1 MARSSALAFAD
12 IEETLLMAS
21 MVTGEELRQAVKGQI
36 FIKGGDPEAV
46 EGVKY
51 DFHLGSKILMAG
63 GSPIDTNQ
71 LSELEKSKL
80 QIGPGEVVFALT
92 KEELK
97 LPPDMFAQLSPK
109 RKISHA
115 GVLTIGGFC
124 VDPGYEG
131 YLLLGLYNFSSTPFK
146 LMLGKKV
153 VAATFHR
160 LEGDEAQ
167 LAGSPPESVKDFPL
181 D

>member
-1 MARSSALAFAD
+1 MA
-12 IEETLLMAS
+12 T

-80 QIGPGEVVFALT
+80 QILRGLFIARALQFFVYSLQADAWQ
-92 KEELK
+92 EGGG
-97 LPPDMFAQLSPK
+97 SN
-109 RKISHA
+109 ISSA
-115 GVLTIGGFC
+115 
-124 VDPGYEG
+124 
-131 YLLLGLYNFSSTPFK
+131 
-146 LMLGKKV
+146 
-153 VAATFHR
+153 
-160 LEGDEAQ
+160 
-167 LAGSPPESVKDFPL
+167 
-181 D
+181 